1 MKVSVK
7 KLFGKIIACI
17 VIASIGLISVNAE
30 SPTVPSEPTTNEV
43 IDLTGKSDDVPSED
57 ESNTEPPA
65 SDYYDDENPTEL
77 PENAIYDNDSNH
89 YYTVEN
95 GEATI
100 VKGPTDYLKVTI
112 PADLGGYPVVRIGK
126 NAYTEI
132 YLDYYIIIP
141 KSVRVIESNA
151 FDGAHLTGDILI
163 FGELKSIGLDAFKDT
178 NISTV
183 YYAGTESEFNNLKI
197 APGNE
202 SFTNAERYNKYEMS
216 KAMFLNSISSFF
228 SNVGFFFLTLFMPLI
243 APLLLIIPPL
253 GVSSFLA
260 PIGGIAKIFI
270 GFGESATM
278 FFDAIEILFE

>member
-1 MKVSVK
+1 MKVNVK
-7 KLFGKIIACI
+7 KLLGQIIACI

-30 SPTVPSEPTTNEV
+30 SLTDPSEPTTNEV
-43 IDLTGKSDDVPSED
+43 IDLADKDED
-57 ESNTEPPA
+57 IPA
-65 SDYYDDENPTEL
+65 EEENRTEL
-77 PENAIYDNDSNH
+77 PENAIYDNDNSL

-112 PADLGGYPVVRIGK
+112 PAEVGGYPVVRIGK
-126 NAYTEI
+126 NAYTGI
-132 YLDYYIIIP
+132 DLDYYLIIP

-151 FDGAHLTGDILI
+151 FDGALLTGDLLI

-202 SFTNAERYNKYEMS
+202 SFINAERYNKYEMS
-216 KAMFLNSISSFF
+216 KGMFLNSISSFF
-228 SNVGFFFLTLFMPLI
+228 LNVEFFFMTLFMPLV

-253 GVSSFLA
+253 GASAFVA
-260 PIGGIAKIFI
+260 PIAGIAKLFM
-270 GFGESATM
+270 GFGESTTM
-278 FFDAIEILFE
+278 FFDAIGILFE

>member
-1 MKVSVK
+1 MKVNEK

-30 SPTVPSEPTTNEV
+30 STIANSEPVTNEV
-43 IDLTGKSDDVPSED
+43 IDLSGKPEDVPAEEESFTELPENKD
-57 ESNTEPPA
+57 EKPIV
-65 SDYYDDENPTEL
+65 L
-77 PENAIYDNDSNH
+77 PENAIYDDDHNH
-89 YYTVEN
+89 YYTAEN

-100 VKGPTDYLKVTI
+100 VRGPTDYRKVTI
-112 PADLGGYPVVRIGK
+112 PSELGGYPVVRIGK
-126 NAYTEI
+126 NAYTGI
-132 YLDYYIIIP
+132 DLDYYTVIP

-151 FDGAHLTGDILI
+151 FDGALLTGEMLI
-163 FGELKSIGLDAFKDT
+163 FGELESIGLDAFKDT
-178 NISTV
+178 SISTV

-202 SFTNAERYNKYEMS
+202 SITNAKRYNKYEMS
-216 KAMFLNSISSFF
+216 KEMFLNSIASFF
-228 SNVGFFFLTLFMPLI
+228 SDIEFFFLTLFMPLI

-270 GFGESATM
+270 GFGDSATM
-278 FFDAIEILFE
+278 FFNAIEILFE